1 MPLSSK
7 RIIISDESVNRYG
20 FWTLTSGVDMSNFMK
35 NPICY
40 YLHRRSDKD
49 SEEVALPI
57 GHWQDITIENGV
69 ISAIPF
75 FSDKDEFAMTIY
87 HKVEEGTIRMASA
100 GLIPLEVSDAEHL
113 RKEGQT
119 LPALIRSEMLE
130 ASIADIGVNYNA
142 LSLYDNRDGVLK
154 LSASNQEDAAKLLK
168 GLAPDHVSIKHTNM
182 NPQFLALAIMLGLGK
197 DATEIQLAEKMTATH
212 AELLKLQKE
221 RTDLVTAKTDLE
233 TKLAALEL
241 ATTNQKVDDF
251 LALAVKDGKITEAQ
265 VPDFKELATLNFDS
279 VKSTID
285 KMPAHISAEARM
297 AAKASG
303 AEANPL
309 LKLSFDEAHQ
319 SGKLSEI
326 KEKYPERYKEIFK
339 SKFNKEPK

>member
-1 MPLSSK
+1 MPLSTK
-7 RIIISDESVNRYG
+7 RFILSDSSLNRHG
-20 FWTLTSGVDMSNFMK
+20 FRVLTSGVNLEQFMK
-35 NPICY
+35 NPIM
-40 YLHRRSDKD
+40 LWMHGRAWGRKD
-49 SEEVALPI
+49 EVLPL
-57 GHWQDITIENGV
+57 GHWQDIKVEGDE

-75 FSDKDEFAMTIY
+75 FSDDDDFAMSIY
-87 HKVEEGTIRMASA
+87 KKVEEGTIRMASA
-100 GLIPLEVSDAEHL
+100 GLDPLETSEMPDDML
-113 RKEGQT
+113 PGQRWASVT
-119 LPALIRSEMLE
+119 KSMMLE
-130 ASIADIGVNYNA
+130 ASIVDMGSNDNA
-142 LSLYDNRDGVLK
+142 CALYKDGALIK
-154 LSASNQEDAAKLLK
+154 LSDGDLSHVLPLLK
-168 GLAPDHVSIKHTNM
+168 FKNSNM
-182 NPQFLALAIMLGLGK
+182 NPQLLALAIMLGLGK

-241 ATTNQKVDDF
+241 ATANQKVDDF

-285 KMPAHISAEARM
+285 KMPAHISAQARM
-297 AAKASG
+297 AANASG

-326 KEKYPERYKEIFK
+326 KEKHPEHYKAIFK